1 MNRRDEA
8 VKEGPPALCKDAFQ
22 DGSRTGSRHKVPDL
36 FIHFFFL
43 FNPFFSHFRINKMD
57 TAACDVMAAPS
68 RRCVICKRENQTR
81 HGAKSH
87 QARLLRKPSTN
98 TFLIQHSLRFGLVVA

>member
-36 FIHFFFL
+36 FIHFFFC
-43 FNPFFSHFRINKMD
+43 STHF
-57 TAACDVMAAPS
+57 
-68 RRCVICKRENQTR
+68 
-81 HGAKSH
+81 
-87 QARLLRKPSTN
+87 
-98 TFLIQHSLRFGLVVA
+98 FLIFG

>member
-36 FIHFFFL
+36 FIQFFF
-43 FNPFFSHFRINKMD
+43 FFVQPIFFSFSDK
-57 TAACDVMAAPS
+57 
-68 RRCVICKRENQTR
+68 
-81 HGAKSH
+81 
-87 QARLLRKPSTN
+87 
-98 TFLIQHSLRFGLVVA
+98 

>member
-36 FIHFFFL
+36 FIHIFL
-43 FNPFFSHFRINKMD
+43 FNPFLFLSD
-57 TAACDVMAAPS
+57 
-68 RRCVICKRENQTR
+68 
-81 HGAKSH
+81 
-87 QARLLRKPSTN
+87 RKKYTLKPVTSWP
-98 TFLIQHSLRFGLVVA
+98 HRPDGP